1 MGITTLLGLNILLV
15 IFVWKCM
22 IKKTILDHYRD
33 KLFDLRKEV
42 RDHFVAHEIPLSCDT
57 YKNLYDLLN
66 AHLRF
71 TEDITFSKFIFLES
85 ELKNNDSLKEFLK
98 NQLDSKFKTSDEQ
111 LDAFVKDIRRRSIS
125 VLTDYMICFSGIT
138 WFIAVL
144 MMLFYIPYKLAES
157 LVLFTM
163 KLISNGVDTFSQ
175 VLRGL
180 NLLFED
186 IISVNTQVFSRTIR
200 KDILEEYS
208 YKYSMNNMQPA

>member
-15 IFVWKCM
+15 IFVWKYM

-42 RDHFVAHEIPLSCDT
+42 RDYFVAHEIPLSCDT

-66 AHLRF
+66 AHLQF

-85 ELKNNDSLKEFLK
+85 ELKNNDSLKEYLK
-98 NQLDSKFKTSDEQ
+98 NQLDSKFKTSDKQ
-111 LDAFVKDIRRRSIS
+111 LDDFVKDIRRRSIS
-125 VLTDYMICFSGIT
+125 VLTDYMICFSGLT
-138 WFIAVL
+138 WAIAVL

-180 NLLFED
+180 NSLFED
-186 IISVNTQVFSRTIR
+186 IISVNTQVFSRTIK

-208 YKYSMNNMQPA
+208 YKYSINDMQPA